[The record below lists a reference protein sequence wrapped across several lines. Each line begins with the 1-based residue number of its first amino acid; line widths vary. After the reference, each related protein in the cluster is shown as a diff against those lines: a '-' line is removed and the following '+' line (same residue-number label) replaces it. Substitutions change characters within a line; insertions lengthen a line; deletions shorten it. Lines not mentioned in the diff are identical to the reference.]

1 MKEAEW
7 EDTAFQAG
15 GVVHGHPATTA
26 GYRHDTP
33 SSRRDRCRKER
44 KGRGTGLRI
53 TYIYPSRSS
62 WLPCTSGGGSDSM
75 AQNVIDILKQ
85 EHEMVLSQLS
95 ELSSTGTS
103 NREQKYTTMK
113 KNLISHM
120 IGGEEQ
126 AVYPKLMDS
135 GGMKEIAL
143 ESIEE
148 HNAVKTLL
156 SQLDSASTSEE
167 DVWVAK
173 ITVIQENVKHHI
185 SEEEEHI
192 FPEMQQKMSSAELL
206 SLGSSYEEAKKSAM
220 PMAAR

>member
-1 MKEAEW
+1 
-7 EDTAFQAG
+7 
-15 GVVHGHPATTA
+15 
-26 GYRHDTP
+26 
-33 SSRRDRCRKER
+33 
-44 KGRGTGLRI
+44 
-53 TYIYPSRSS
+53 
-62 WLPCTSGGGSDSM
+62 M
-75 AQNVIDILKQ
+75 AQSVIDILKQ

-103 NREQKYTTMK
+103 NREQKYNSLK
-113 KNLISHM
+113 ENLIPHM
-120 IGGEEQ
+120 SGEEQ

-135 GGMKEIAL
+135 GMKEIAL

-148 HNAVKTLL
+148 HNAVKSLL

-173 ITVIQENVKHHI
+173 IKVIKENVQHHV
-185 SEEEEHI
+185 SEEEEEI
-192 FPEMQQKMSSAELL
+192 FPEMQQKMSSDELS